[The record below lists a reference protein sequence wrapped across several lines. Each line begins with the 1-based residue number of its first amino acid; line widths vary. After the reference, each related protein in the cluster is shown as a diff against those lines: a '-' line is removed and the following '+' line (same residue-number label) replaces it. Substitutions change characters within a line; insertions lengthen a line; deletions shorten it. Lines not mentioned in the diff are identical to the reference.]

1 MRDEIERART
11 DIERAHSGEAS
22 TESEASKAQ
31 KLADLRKRYMELSDA
46 AMRTAAAESER
57 RKNGLKRARGETTA
71 SGLEG
76 DEEARSVDEYEED
89 EEDAESGDEL
99 DFTERRRRDT
109 AAREE
114 EEDTAPAPFTAPLD
128 ALRPR
133 EGAAM
138 EFEEGGDEDAFQEDA
153 TGAALHEDATVT
165 ALGDDEGAVPLAATS
180 AAFQAEATAATWM
193 GYDEDAFIK
202 QAAAAAEQPSGDA
215 RLAELSEGRPSAHED
230 AEMGTIPAPHSA
242 EMSVVDQSVV
252 GNDVHL
258 PLQAFQGEEAAETAE
273 WNDRDSVAGED

>member
-1 MRDEIERART
+1 M
-11 DIERAHSGEAS
+11 
-22 TESEASKAQ
+22 
-31 KLADLRKRYMELSDA
+31 
-46 AMRTAAAESER
+46 
-57 RKNGLKRARGETTA
+57 
-71 SGLEG
+71 
-76 DEEARSVDEYEED
+76 DEYEED

-165 ALGDDEGAVPLAATS
+165 EGAVPLAATS
-180 AAFQAEATAATWM
+180 AAFQAEATAATLM
-193 GYDEDAFIK
+193 GYDEDAFIQ
-202 QAAAAAEQPSGDA
+202 QAAAAAEQPSGDV

-242 EMSVVDQSVV
+242 EISVVDQSVV
-252 GNDVHL
+252 GNDAHL
-258 PLQAFQGEEAAETAE
+258 SLQAFQGEEAAETAE